1 MKKLELQLAENV
13 EFALE
18 TKNKDLI
25 EDSFFIY
32 KTYVFSMKQYK
43 LEYNWRLFESLKNK
57 YISLIMWEHKS
68 L

>member
-57 YISLIMWEHKS
+57 YISLIM
-68 L
+68 